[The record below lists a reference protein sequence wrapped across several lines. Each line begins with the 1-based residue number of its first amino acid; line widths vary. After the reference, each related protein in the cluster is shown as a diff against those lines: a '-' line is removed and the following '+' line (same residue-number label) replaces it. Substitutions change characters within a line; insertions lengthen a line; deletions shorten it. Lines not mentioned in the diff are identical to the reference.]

1 MKVETPTVYVV
12 EDDAETRES
21 FCALFTSNHF
31 QVAAFESGEKLLQQ
45 YDSSPLGCIVT
56 DYRLPGIDGISLH
69 HFLTENGCMHPLVLI
84 SGYLTVASAVNAV
97 EQGVYRVLEK
107 PYRDDELISVVED
120 AIREN
125 RESRER
131 KTFRVDVAHR
141 IEQLDP
147 RERLT
152 LDMIVAGH
160 GNRTIERKLGLS
172 TRSVDRIRRSI
183 LDKMDYLSFVE
194 LSAAYGASLAAEQDT
209 PKAVLEKDKESR
221 WQSDPD
227 SDALEQLQSSL
238 LRIQAILLGDE
249 EISED
254 FRPLLREAEAALAK
268 GISRVTT
275 RSRACGS
282 GKLDDAR

>member
-1 MKVETPTVYVV
+1 MYVV

-21 FCALFTSNHF
+21 FSALFTSRNLR
-31 QVAAFESGEKLLQQ
+31 VETYESGEKLLQQ
-45 YDSSPLGCIVT
+45 YDRSRLGCIVA
-56 DYRLPGIDGISLH
+56 DYRLRGIDGISLH
-69 HFLTENGCMHPLVLI
+69 RLLTENGCTHPLVLI
-84 SGYLTVASAVNAV
+84 SGYLTVASAVKAM
-97 EQGVYRVLEK
+97 EQGVYHVLEK
-107 PYRDDELISVVED
+107 PYRDDELITVVED

-131 KTFRVDVAHR
+131 KKFRVDLAHR

-152 LDMIVAGH
+152 LDMIIAGH

-183 LDKMDYLSFVE
+183 LDKTDYLSFVE
-194 LSAAYGASLAAEQDT
+194 LSAAYGAALASSQDAT
-209 PKAVLEKDKESR
+209 TATLETKKASHR
-221 WQSDPD
+221 QSDPD
-227 SDALEQLQSSL
+227 SDALEQLNSSL

-254 FRPLLREAEAALAK
+254 TRPLLREAELSL
-268 GISRVTT
+268 SRGLGCIRT
-275 RSRACGS
+275 
-282 GKLDDAR
+282 GKSCVSEELDDIR